1 MVILH
6 VEKHISLQDEVRLTA
21 PCAAPKAINLDECIL
36 CQKKKRSEY
45 LSSGETGRS
54 CIVSLAKQIESSD
67 IRAARVLQLTVS
79 EQGIIKYHASSC
91 YRSFRRDVTKTVSTL
106 AQPEQSESPEQAQGL
121 GNDPTE
127 QRCKRF
133 KPSEAINVCIFCG
146 ADRKTVKQK
155 KIHTLYRVCEKPMA
169 QKLLNAA
176 MLFKDQVYTETAAMC
191 DVNDVLAA
199 DILYHDYCCKAY
211 IFQ

>member
-67 IRAARVLQLTVS
+67 IWAARVTVS
-79 EQGIIKYHASSC
+79 EQGIIKYYASSC
-91 YRSFRRDVTKTVSTL
+91 YRSFQRDVTKTVSTL
-106 AQPEQSESPEQAQGL
+106 AQPEQSESPEQA
-121 GNDPTE
+121 
-127 QRCKRF
+127 
-133 KPSEAINVCIFCG
+133 
-146 ADRKTVKQK
+146 
-155 KIHTLYRVCEKPMA
+155 
-169 QKLLNAA
+169 
-176 MLFKDQVYTETAAMC
+176 
-191 DVNDVLAA
+191 
-199 DILYHDYCCKAY
+199 
-211 IFQ
+211 